1 MPQPIV
7 GSQNCAK
14 WWDMVTSRL
23 REEKGGRERGR
34 GRRGEGDRKGGE
46 GRERKEEVYLTKL
59 KVLNGS

>member
-1 MPQPIV
+1 M
-7 GSQNCAK
+7 
-14 WWDMVTSRL
+14 TSRL

-59 KVLNGS
+59 